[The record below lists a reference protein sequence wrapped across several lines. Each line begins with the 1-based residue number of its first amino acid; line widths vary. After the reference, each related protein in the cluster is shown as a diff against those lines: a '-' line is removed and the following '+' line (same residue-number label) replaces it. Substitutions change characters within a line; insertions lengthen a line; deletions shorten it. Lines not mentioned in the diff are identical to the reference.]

1 MPYKSNS
8 ELPEGVKNSL
18 PAEAQTVWRNAFNS
32 AAGQG
37 KSESEAAQIAWGAV
51 KNGWKKDE
59 QGNWV
64 KKIANFIEK
73 NDERRYTLGVVY
85 EPGAVDSQDD
95 FALAPDI
102 EKACWEFSRFLQ
114 GKTALA
120 KMGLQLLDTIVKA
133 VQKNQV
139 LRLDV
144 TEVFDYIE
152 KNGGLGLGYMHSV
165 WSEGIG
171 EIVENYI
178 APVDMVI
185 NNETVKKGTWLMGVI
200 WSPEYYEKV
209 KKGEITGYS
218 MGGTAIRI
226 PVEGGVQG
234 A

>member
-8 ELPEGVKNSL
+8 ELPEGVKGNL

-37 KSESEAAQIAWGAV
+37 KPESEAARIAWGAV

-64 KKIANFIEK
+64 KKVANFIEK
-73 NDERRYTLGVVY
+73 NDEHRYTLGVVY

-102 EKACWEFSRFLQ
+102 EKACWEFSRLLQ
-114 GKTALA
+114 GKTALT
-120 KMGLQLLDTIVKA
+120 KMGLQLLDTVVKA
-133 VQKNQV
+133 VQKNRA
-139 LRLDV
+139 LKLDV
-144 TEVFDYIE
+144 TEVFEHIE
-152 KNGGLGLGYMHSV
+152 KNGGLGFGYMHSV

-185 NNETVKKGTWLMGVI
+185 NNETVKKGTWLMGVV
-200 WSPEYYEKV
+200 WTPEYYEKV
-209 KKGEITGYS
+209 KKREITGYS
-218 MGGTAIRI
+218 MGGTAVRI
-226 PVEGGVQG
+226 PVEGGV
-234 A
+234 